1 MNQSFFKEFFAGF
14 IRTRAISRYFWRL
27 AILDAIKGTTV
38 ARNGYLP
45 GWEALTVAGPI
56 AHFDE
61 ISRLG
66 CRNIGATVPLF
77 KILLLC
83 FMLLTVVPVQA
94 QTEPDP
100 RAKDAFD
107 FMNVLAKKGLH
118 DLNNERWN
126 AYGQFTYIS
135 SWKGGFP
142 ASYTNLNGSTN
153 SLLPESERS
162 FSGTATLYLGL
173 KAWNGGEVYFAP
185 DMISTRAFSDLKGLG
200 GAIHNFELQKGG
212 SETPIYFTSRL
223 FFKQV
228 FGFGGDRIQ
237 LDSNPM
243 QLGTIVDSRR
253 LVVRVGKFSVLDF
266 FDKNSYSGDLRRQFF
281 NMGFMTYAAFDFA
294 ADSRG
299 YTWGLVS
306 EYFHDDWAIRFG
318 HVATPTNPNQ
328 LPIDTRIFTYYGQQI
343 ELEHKHLL
351 YDQPGAVRVL
361 AYRNHE
367 NMGKFSDAVSA
378 FQFNPNNNATTCAS
392 FNYGSGNA
400 GAPDL
405 CWARK
410 PNDKMGIGI
419 NLEQQVLGNIGL
431 FFRGM
436 YSDGKTEVYTY
447 TSTDR
452 SIALGALAQGSRWG
466 RKRDLLG
473 IGFAAGW
480 ISSEHAKYL
489 NMGGIDGFVGDG
501 RIHKR
506 PEHVVNIF
514 YSLSLL
520 SNLWVTA
527 DYQHI
532 SNPGFNADRGPVNV
546 YGMRVHAEF

>member
-1 MNQSFFKEFFAGF
+1 M
-14 IRTRAISRYFWRL
+14 L
-27 AILDAIKGTTV
+27 
-38 ARNGYLP
+38 
-45 GWEALTVAGPI
+45 
-56 AHFDE
+56 
-61 ISRLG
+61 
-66 CRNIGATVPLF
+66 LF
-77 KILLLC
+77 KILIFY
-83 FMLLTVVPVQA
+83 FMLFSVVPVRA
-94 QTEPDP
+94 GVSEPDP
-100 RAKDAFD
+100 RAADAFD

-118 DLNNERWN
+118 DLKDERWN

-135 SWKGGFP
+135 SWKDAFP

-153 SLLPESERS
+153 SLLPGGERS
-162 FSGTATLYLGL
+162 YSGTATLYLGL
-173 KAWNGGEVYFAP
+173 KAWNGGEVYFVP
-185 DMISTRAFSDLKGLG
+185 DLISTRALSELKGLG
-200 GAIHNFELQKGG
+200 GAIQNFELQKGS

-223 FFKQV
+223 FYKQV
-228 FGFGGDRIQ
+228 WGFGGDRIQ

-243 QLGTIVDSRR
+243 QLGTTVDSRR

-266 FDKNSYSGDLRRQFF
+266 FDKNSYSGDLRRQFL
-281 NMGFMTYAAFDFA
+281 NMGFMTYAAYDFA
-294 ADSRG
+294 ADARG

-318 HVATPTNPNQ
+318 HVATPINPNQ
-328 LPIDTRIFTYYGQQI
+328 LPIDTNIFTYYGQQI

-351 YDQPGAVRVL
+351 YDQPGFIRVL

-367 NMGKFSDAVSA
+367 NMGKFSDAIAA
-378 FQFNPNNNATTCAS
+378 FQSNHNNNATTCTG

-419 NLEQQVLGNIGL
+419 NIEQQVLGDIGL

-436 YSDGKTEVYTY
+436 YSDGKTEVFSY

-452 SIALGALAQGSRWG
+452 SVSLGALAQGSRWG

-480 ISSEHAKYL
+480 ISSQHAMYL
-489 NMGGIDGFVGDG
+489 NMGGVDGFVGDG
-501 RIHKR
+501 RLHKR
-506 PEHVVNIF
+506 PEHVVDIF

-532 SNPGFNADRGPVNV
+532 TNPGFNADRGPVNV